1 MKIIQS
7 GNKFVFQDVTNV
19 YDKLPKGNYL
29 LNYDPNTGQYYLIK
43 KEDFKLP
50 KKLYG
55 DHSEINRWLT
65 SYRNN
70 DKNLGIVLDGIKG
83 TGKTITAQKLCIESE
98 LPVIIINQA
107 YKGTTFIDF
116 MSSPVINECIIFI
129 DEYEKIYSNNVG
141 AHNDSTDF
149 LSLMDGNYKSHKIF
163 LLTANDF
170 NINQFLINRPS
181 RIKYRKSYNNLDTE
195 VLNNVIDDLLINK
208 DHRDSIFE
216 FFTKIDIYTFDLL
229 VTVINEMNLF
239 NEDAL
244 VVGKY
249 LNLQANKSTYLVY
262 EIIDGKELK
271 CGAINLSLMDQD
283 LNIYRY
289 FLDDES
295 KYEGKEYASNINQN
309 LEKITFE
316 KTEVN
321 ELTLKFDNLEF
332 KLKKIEKK
340 ELF

>member
-29 LNYDPNTGQYYLIK
+29 LSCDSNSNQYYLVK

-50 KKLYG
+50 EKLYG
-55 DHSEINRWLT
+55 DHSEINRWLV
-65 SYRNN
+65 SYYKN
-70 DKNLGIVLDGIKG
+70 DKNLGVILDGIKG
-83 TGKTITAQKLCIESE
+83 TGKTITAQKLCVESD

-107 YKGTTFIDF
+107 YRGTSFIDF
-116 MSSPVINECIIFI
+116 MSSPVINDCIIFI
-129 DEYEKIYSNNVG
+129 DEFDKIYSKNPG
-141 AHNDSTDF
+141 AQNDSTDF

-163 LLTANDF
+163 LLTVNDF
-170 NINQFLINRPS
+170 NVNPYLINRPS
-181 RIKYRKSYNNLDTE
+181 RVKYRKSYNNLETS
-195 VLNNVIDDLLINK
+195 VLNDVIDELLVNQS
-208 DHRDSIFE
+208 HRESIFE

-244 VVGKY
+244 TVGKY
-249 LNLQANKSTYLVY
+249 LNLQENKSQYTVN
-262 EIIDGKELK
+262 EVIDGKELI
-271 CGAINLSLMDQD
+271 CSMVNLSLMDQE
-283 LNIYRY
+283 LSIYRY
-289 FLDDES
+289 FLDDEGR
-295 KYEGKEYASNINQN
+295 YEGKEYASVVKQN
-309 LEKITFE
+309 LDKINFE
-316 KTEVN
+316 KTEVDK
-321 ELTLKFDNLEF
+321 LTLKFDGLEF